1 MPRTIRT
8 EAMRRRE
15 LLRAIGSATLVGA
28 GCVRAGPHR
37 VDAPAS
43 PRSTRRLEV
52 AGSVL
57 DLRSEGV
64 DPLPLDTL
72 AAWVGDAARMIAAYY
87 GGVLPVP
94 GLEITLVASS
104 GDHVGFGSHRDG
116 RWIRVRYGRR
126 STTQTFVDDWVM
138 VHEMLHATFPD
149 LTDQHRWMQEGLSTY
164 VEPIVRARA
173 GATSEAEVWRR
184 WTSSMAYGRPQAG
197 DRGLDHTHTWG
208 RTYWGGTLFWFVVD
222 VRLREA
228 TDNRVSL
235 RTVLTSIAEQGG
247 NGRAD
252 WTTTQVIEAA
262 DRATGT
268 TIVSSTYAELARAP
282 GDVDLD
288 AMWAALGVVREG
300 DVVRFDDAAPKAAL
314 RRAIT
319 RD

>member
-1 MPRTIRT
+1 MQ
-8 EAMRRRE
+8 RRGF
-15 LLRAIGSATLVGA
+15 LGVLGGATLL
-28 GCVRAGPHR
+28 GCARAGPSTI
-37 VDAPAS
+37 VAPAGAGS
-43 PRSTRRLEV
+43 NRRLEV

-57 DLRSEGV
+57 ELRSEGV
-64 DPLPLDTL
+64 DPLPIALL
-72 AAWVGDAARMIAAYY
+72 SAWVGDAAQMIADYY
-87 GGVLPVP
+87 GGTLPVP
-94 GLEITLVASS
+94 GLEVTLVASS

-126 STTQTFVDDWVM
+126 CDAGTFVRDWVM

-149 LTDQHRWMQEGLSTY
+149 LPSDHRWMQEGLSTY

-173 GATSEAEVWRR
+173 GATTEAEVWRR
-184 WTSSMAYGRPQAG
+184 WTGSMVHGRPGPG
-197 DRGLDHTHTWG
+197 DRGLDETHTWG
-208 RTYWGGTLFWFVVD
+208 RTYWGGTLFWFVAD

-228 TDNRVSL
+228 TDNARSL
-235 RTVLTSIAEQGG
+235 RDVLVHIAATGG

-252 WTTTQVIEAA
+252 WSTAQVVAEA

-268 TIVSSTYAELARAP
+268 TIVSSLYAELARAP

-300 DVVRFDDAAPKAAL
+300 DSVRFDDRAPRAAL

-319 RD
+319 RA